1 MSIKSLTRS
10 NNACII
16 IWRVRII
23 GIKIMHPNLEEGG
36 VVIETNLSTEK
47 TTEKKRTR
55 LQEKNEH

>member
-1 MSIKSLTRS
+1 
-10 NNACII
+10 
-16 IWRVRII
+16 
-23 GIKIMHPNLEEGG
+23 MHPNLEEGG